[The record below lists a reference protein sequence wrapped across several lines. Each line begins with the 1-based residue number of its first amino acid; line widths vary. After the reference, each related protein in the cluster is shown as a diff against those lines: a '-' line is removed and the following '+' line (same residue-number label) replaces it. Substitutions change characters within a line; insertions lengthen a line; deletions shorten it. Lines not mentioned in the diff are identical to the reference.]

1 MDDVNL
7 SAQTTALS
15 EKGTVRNS
23 IEAAIIHKL
32 VKERQG
38 EAKAIIRPAPLPLD
52 PPVVKLVTD
61 IYSLYGIKTGKGYGR
76 FEADELNF
84 PSSRILREIYN
95 DGKKTFLEA
104 SQELMSVLATKAGQ
118 AKLATGGYVVMA
130 QGNMAGKGR
139 WFLVAMITNVSA
151 SAIKDDSLEIVDS
164 VHIDLQNLRVAGR
177 VNLTDWIDEPK
188 DVRYIGFLKQR
199 NEVSEY
205 FKLFLGCKEFIGSK
219 EETKKLVKIVT
230 DFAKKLG
237 VDAEKQELVLKAAY
251 DHCNDCR
258 KSDQP
263 INLEEFS
270 NSVWPEDPKALQQA
284 LADNDIQLSDGF
296 VPDQRGLKGL
306 VKIRAK
312 TPYWTV
318 EIDRKAIVKGQAKY
332 NPEDRTLI
340 FTNLPKELE
349 DELRTEISHGDI

>member
-1 MDDVNL
+1 
-7 SAQTTALS
+7 
-15 EKGTVRNS
+15 
-23 IEAAIIHKL
+23 
-32 VKERQG
+32 
-38 EAKAIIRPAPLPLD
+38 
-52 PPVVKLVTD
+52 
-61 IYSLYGIKTGKGYGR
+61 
-76 FEADELNF
+76 
-84 PSSRILREIYN
+84 
-95 DGKKTFLEA
+95 
-104 SQELMSVLATKAGQ
+104 MSVLATKAGQ

-237 VDAEKQELVLKAAY
+237 VDAEKQELVLRLRMITVMTAGKATGQSISK
-251 DHCNDCR
+251 NSQILSGQ
-258 KSDQP
+258 KTQK
-263 INLEEFS
+263 LFS
-270 NSVWPEDPKALQQA
+270 KHLRITIFNSAMALC
-284 LADNDIQLSDGF
+284 
-296 VPDQRGLKGL
+296 
-306 VKIRAK
+306 
-312 TPYWTV
+312 
-318 EIDRKAIVKGQAKY
+318 
-332 NPEDRTLI
+332 LI
-340 FTNLPKELE
+340 
-349 DELRTEISHGDI
+349 SVV